1 MNTGVLMKSQRASL
15 AAALAVSMV
24 LSACEQPTTRTPDT
38 IAAKAGGEAITEFE
52 LGRAMAHLGP
62 MSAAESA
69 QARVKVLEALI
80 DQHLVSQAAKQAR
93 LDEVPEVALAMQQA
107 QRQILVEAYMD
118 RLFKDLPA
126 PSDGEIQDYYN
137 RHPELFAQRK
147 IYRAKELELQLAP
160 ERVAE
165 VEAQLKQSRNLSDF
179 TDWLGAQGIAVKAGE
194 AVRPAEKITAAMLAQ
209 LTKMNDGQVVVVPM
223 DGNRIS
229 VLQLLGSQA
238 QPVSLEQ
245 ARDVIGRLI
254 MSGKRKALLEAEVH
268 KLRTSG
274 KIEYASGFAPAPA
287 NSSVQPGKP

>member
-1 MNTGVLMKSQRASL
+1 MKSQRASL

-126 PSDGEIQDYYN
+126 PSDGEVQDYYN

>member
-1 MNTGVLMKSQRASL
+1 MKSQRASL
-15 AAALAVSMV
+15 AVALAVSM
-24 LSACEQPTTRTPDT
+24 LMSACEQPTTRTPDT
-38 IAAKAGGEAITEFE
+38 IAAKVGGEAISEFE
-52 LGRAMAHLGP
+52 LGRAMARLGP

-80 DQHLVSQAAKQAR
+80 DQHLVSGAAKKAK

-107 QRQILVEAYMD
+107 QRQILVESYME
-118 RLFKDLPA
+118 RLFKDLPP
-126 PSDGEIQDYYN
+126 PSDGEIQGYYD

-147 IYRAKELELQLAP
+147 VYRAKELELQVAP

-179 TDWLGAQGIAVKAGE
+179 TDWLGTQGIAVKAGE

-209 LTKMNDGQVVVVPM
+209 LTRMNDGQVVVMPL
-223 DGNRIS
+223 DGNRLS

-245 ARDVIGRLI
+245 ARDAIGRLI
-254 MSGKRKALLEAEVH
+254 MSGRRKALLEAEVH
-268 KLRTSG
+268 KLRTSS
-274 KIEYASGFAPAPA
+274 KIEYASGFAPASA